1 MPVLHNLVRVAGALS
16 ACAVLA
22 TAPAAAAPSGPAGDS
37 ATKPIADADGT
48 TDASVVIAALARA
61 GETAAPSDWFT
72 AYGETLGGLRTLGVD
87 PFLYPTAA
95 PFCLGSTALGIAP
108 AVAGTIPGPWPRY
121 TVSVPGLDLS
131 AVKSGQAMF
140 AFVPYG
146 LNPDGADTAGMQ
158 VAWLN
163 LTNGKSGLTP
173 MGPLNQ
179 VLSGMIPPAVPN
191 ELRPVVERAV
201 HDYFASALPQGGVR
215 AVPVDTGSG
224 TVLAAM
230 FGIVRNGATS
240 CFFFPTVGLTPVP

>member
-1 MPVLHNLVRVAGALS
+1 MSVLQNFVRVAGALS
-16 ACAVLA
+16 ACAVLTA
-22 TAPAAAAPSGPAGDS
+22 APAAAAPGGPAEES
-37 ATKPIADADGT
+37 AAPAAADA
-48 TDASVVIAALARA
+48 TDASPVIAALGRA

-72 AYGETLGGLRTLGVD
+72 AYGETLGGLQALGVD

-95 PFCLGSTALGIAP
+95 PFCLGSTTLGIAP

-121 TVSVPGLDLS
+121 TVSIPGLDLS
-131 AVKSGQAMF
+131 AVKAGQAMF

-163 LTNGKSGLTP
+163 LSNGKSGFTP

-179 VLSGMIPPAVPN
+179 VLSGMIPPAVPG

-201 HDYFASALPQGGVR
+201 HDYFAGALPQGGVR

-230 FGIVRNGATS
+230 FGLVRNGQSS
-240 CFFFPTVGLTPVP
+240 CFFFPTVGITPVP